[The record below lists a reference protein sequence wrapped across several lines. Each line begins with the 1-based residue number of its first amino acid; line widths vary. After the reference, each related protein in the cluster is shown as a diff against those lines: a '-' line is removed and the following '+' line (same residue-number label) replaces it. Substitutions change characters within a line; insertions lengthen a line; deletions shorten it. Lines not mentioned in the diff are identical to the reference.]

1 MKIKLSELN
10 KNELKEIEKRLLER
24 KEAEIIVENYLDI
37 LYNLEKLYIFLKKKK
52 KLKETQKEIKET
64 INILFEE

>member
-52 KLKETQKEIKET
+52 KLKETQKEIQET